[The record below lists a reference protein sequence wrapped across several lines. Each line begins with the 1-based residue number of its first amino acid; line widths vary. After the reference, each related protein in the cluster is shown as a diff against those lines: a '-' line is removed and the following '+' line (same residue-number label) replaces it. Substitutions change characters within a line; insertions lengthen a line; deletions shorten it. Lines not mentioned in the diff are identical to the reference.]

1 MTRNVENREYRSD
14 VFSML
19 MEYKEYALNVYNAL
33 NGTDYTDP
41 ELIEIKTLEKG
52 ISLSI
57 RNDAAFIIGAELNI
71 YEHQSTYNPNMPLR
85 SLIYFSET
93 IRKYLKDK
101 DIYGRQLISIPR
113 PHFIVFYNGADK
125 RPEVEEQKLSD
136 AYEHDEEIPIELKC
150 TVYNINPD
158 NNDKLKNESYVL
170 DGYTKFVEK
179 VKEYISQDDD
189 DAVLHAIKYCI
200 ENDILKDFFE
210 KRRDDVI
217 KSMTL
222 DMTFEAREKIIRR
235 DEFAAGEAKGK
246 AEGIAEGIEMTFKN
260 MISQGFDIAQAI
272 KITGI
277 SKERA
282 EELVAEKNKK

>member
-1 MTRNVENREYRSD
+1 MTNVENREYRSD

-33 NGTDYTDP
+33 NGTDYADP

-57 RNDAAFIIGAELNI
+57 RNDTAFIIGSELNI

-85 SLIYFSET
+85 SLIYFTAILKS
-93 IRKYLKDK
+93 YVKDK
-101 DIYGRQLISIPR
+101 DIYGKQLISIPR

-125 RPEVEEQKLSD
+125 RPEVEEQRLSD
-136 AYEHDEEIPIELKC
+136 AYEHDEDIPIELKC

-158 NNDKLKNESYVL
+158 NNDNLKNKSYVL
-170 DGYTKFVEK
+170 DGYTIFVEK
-179 VKEYISQDDD
+179 VKEYISQEDEE
-189 DAVLHAIKYCI
+189 AVSHAIKYCI